1 MQFRIENE
9 GAGQDPDP
17 TISRDTAKFWR
28 DKHRVELQ
36 TKPDWRLEDLFD
48 DIDDMLSIEA
58 SPTDANG
65 QPQRSGENL
74 KRMLLADLIRIEVE
88 VAEATYRARRSLE
101 DYLRALP
108 QYAPRIRQVFTELDS
123 LRDKRSEPD
132 TNRDSKPVGLEV
144 WTPGEWKG
152 RYRLEEKLGQ
162 GTYGEVWKATDEEG
176 TFVAIK
182 ALRLLKADNQTL
194 ESLSRAERKAIL
206 RDEGEVL
213 TALTGKNLRVPK
225 YVDFGEHNERPY
237 LVMEYIDGLNLQA
250 ARGEREDWGWPRCVR
265 IILSLLETVREL
277 NRNSY
282 YHYDIKPSNVMLDPQ
297 DQAWVID
304 LGSAQ
309 SWEQTCAGQLDSQPV
324 FSEQYRPPELW
335 PAKAQSFTAETG
347 IYLVGGVLYF
357 LLTHRSPNPRFME
370 TNDAFKRCEYTPQP
384 PGELHIG
391 LPGWLDTLCLQMLQG
406 RKEKRPKNASEVIE
420 ALKRGLA
427 ETPSTPAAL
436 LDTGRPE
443 VLPDP
448 TAPAA
453 GSRHVVPR
461 LAGWRLTSLVSLLV
475 ASALLGLGALSLRG
489 TGEQK
494 PLRMLSPANMLP
506 VSIGENKH
514 HRIPEG
520 PIVIKDGVKFKNS
533 WPTLISVFEATSHPG
548 RFTTSIPMDVN
559 GNVNSIGLAHNRQQE
574 KLDANSLLVYTFTML
589 KLAPSLTPE
598 DELDWEFSYDKYYST
613 NPDVPEPGEGPVA
626 EGQLRSTAPE
636 EIHLKTFK
644 VRRRPESPHF
654 RLRL

>member
-1 MQFRIENE
+1 M
-9 GAGQDPDP
+9 
-17 TISRDTAKFWR
+17 S
-28 DKHRVELQ
+28 
-36 TKPDWRLEDLFD
+36 
-48 DIDDMLSIEA
+48 
-58 SPTDANG
+58 
-65 QPQRSGENL
+65 
-74 KRMLLADLIRIEVE
+74 
-88 VAEATYRARRSLE
+88 
-101 DYLRALP
+101 
-108 QYAPRIRQVFTELDS
+108 
-123 LRDKRSEPD
+123 
-132 TNRDSKPVGLEV
+132 
-144 WTPGEWKG
+144 
-152 RYRLEEKLGQ
+152 
-162 GTYGEVWKATDEEG
+162 
-176 TFVAIK
+176 
-182 ALRLLKADNQTL
+182 
-194 ESLSRAERKAIL
+194 
-206 RDEGEVL
+206 
-213 TALTGKNLRVPK
+213 
-225 YVDFGEHNERPY
+225 
-237 LVMEYIDGLNLQA
+237 
-250 ARGEREDWGWPRCVR
+250 
-265 IILSLLETVREL
+265 EL
-277 NRNSY
+277 NRLSY
-282 YHYDIKPSNVMLDPQ
+282 YNYDIKPPNVMLDEE
-297 DQAWVID
+297 DRAWVID

-309 SWEQTCAGQLDSQPV
+309 SWEEMCRRVLDPTRPTTRH
-324 FSEQYRPPELW
+324 YAPPEL
-335 PAKAQSFTAETG
+335 AFGDKIFTAQTG

-357 LLTHRSPNPRFME
+357 LLTKKPPHPRNRQALELFSLH
-370 TNDAFKRCEYTPQP
+370 AGRPQP
-384 PGELHIG
+384 PGEVYIG
-391 LPGWLDTLCLQMLQG
+391 LPDWLDDLCLQMLDPKQ
-406 RKEKRPKNASEVIE
+406 EHRPKNATVVIE
-420 ALKRGLA
+420 ALQRGLA

-548 RFTTSIPMDVN
+548 RFTTTIPMDVN

-574 KLDANSLLVYTFTML
+574 KLDATSPLVYTFTML

-644 VRRRPESPHF
+644 VRRRPESQHF
-654 RLRL
+654 RLRLSFEDNFLTSVDVNGTSIVLPAASQKSPQVTGFVYLLIDSLITSDTQPEDWGEVW